1 MIRLGLVLL
10 CLIPVAGFAAG
21 KELNQ
26 IAIHYK
32 YNDGD
37 FPAVISAIEQF
48 TKSHKKYDRND
59 SVFIA
64 KHLAVVYSASPETR
78 EKGKYYM
85 YQLLELLPSAEL
97 VDMYVS
103 DEIEKIF
110 DRIRLEIAERH
121 KDMAA
126 PSTANASTSTNA
138 TVAEGGERG
147 RYWKKPW
154 VWAGGAV
161 VAGVAGFVIYETMSP
176 NPKGRPE
183 YVVP

>member
-1 MIRLGLVLL
+1 MKFLILALL
-10 CLIPVAGFAAG
+10 CLAPLAASAAD

-110 DRIRLEIAERH
+110 DRIRLDVAERH
-121 KDMAA
+121 KEMAA
-126 PSTANASTSTNA
+126 PSTASATPTA
-138 TVAEGGERG
+138 TVAESGERG

>member
-1 MIRLGLVLL
+1 M
-10 CLIPVAGFAAG
+10 AQAAFAAD
-21 KELNQ
+21 KPLNQ

-37 FPAVISAIEQF
+37 FPAVTQAIEAF
-48 TKSHKKYDRND
+48 TSTHKKYDRSD

-64 KHLAVVYSASPETR
+64 KHLAVVYSANPDTR

-85 YQLLELLPSAEL
+85 YQLLELVPSAEL

-110 DRIRLEIAERH
+110 DRVRSEVEERH
-121 KDMAA
+121 REKAA
-126 PSTANASTSTNA
+126 PAV
-138 TVAEGGERG
+138 VAESGNGGH
-147 RYWKKPW
+147 YWKNPW

-161 VAGVAGFVIYETMSP
+161 VAGVAGFVIYEAMSETP
-176 NPKGRPE
+176 GDRPE